1 MWKHNPE
8 QRTLDNK
15 DGNWK
20 YMEEQWT
27 LPLEEEKEREK
38 MYIETVKGCV
48 LELDSEGQVVLRN
61 LTGSS
66 SELIK
71 EQYC

>member
-1 MWKHNPE
+1 MWKHNPGL
-8 QRTLDNK
+8 RNLDNK
-15 DGNWK
+15 DGSWK

-48 LELDSEGQVVLRN
+48 LKLDIKDQVVLQN

-71 EQYC
+71 EQ